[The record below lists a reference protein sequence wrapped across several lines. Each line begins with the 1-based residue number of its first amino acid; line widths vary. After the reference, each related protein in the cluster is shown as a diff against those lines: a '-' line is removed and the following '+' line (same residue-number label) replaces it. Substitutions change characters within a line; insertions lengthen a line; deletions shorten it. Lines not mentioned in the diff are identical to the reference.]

1 VLIFGRKDQARRGIV
16 LTGYFSERCPAS
28 PLRLGSGPAQGRF
41 QGRTAWATAPHEQSG
56 HRSLL
61 VFGDVLRERGGCYR
75 EWRVL
80 GRVNTGTERGSTL
93 MAKAGKLKIL
103 YGESNAE
110 AQAVTAVAFE
120 KAGHMVEKALGRKA
134 VEGALSKGGFDL
146 VILGPT
152 LSRNDRH
159 HLPYAV
165 KKVQAEISVLVMHA
179 DGSRHPY
186 VDACTDTGASVENVL
201 ARIEGMKIAGMMPMA
216 AGAAAGR

>member
-1 VLIFGRKDQARRGIV
+1 MFAEGCSGSA
-16 LTGYFSERCPAS
+16 
-28 PLRLGSGPAQGRF
+28 LRVGPGPAPKPDSLG
-41 QGRTAWATAPHEQSG
+41 GWAATSHKQSG

-61 VFGDVLRERGGCYR
+61 VFGDVLRGRGGCYR

-134 VEGALSKGGFDL
+134 VEAALSKGGFDL

-152 LSRNDRH
+152 
-159 HLPYAV
+159 P
-165 KKVQAEISVLVMHA
+165 
-179 DGSRHPY
+179 P
-186 VDACTDTGASVENVL
+186 
-201 ARIEGMKIAGMMPMA
+201 P
-216 AGAAAGR
+216 